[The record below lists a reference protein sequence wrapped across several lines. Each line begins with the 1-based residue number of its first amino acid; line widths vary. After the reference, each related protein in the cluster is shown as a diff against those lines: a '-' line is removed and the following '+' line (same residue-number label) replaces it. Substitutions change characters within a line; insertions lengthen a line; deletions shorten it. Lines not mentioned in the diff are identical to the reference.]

1 MQDILLLDCTLR
13 DGGYVNDWNFGHA
26 NLISIY
32 ERLAASGVDYTEVG
46 FLDDRRPFDI
56 NRSIFPD
63 TSCIRKIF
71 GSAKLRPSKVCAMID
86 YGTCAIE
93 NLEPPE
99 VSGIDAIRV
108 IFKQHKLKEAME
120 FCAKVKAL
128 GYEVFSQLRR
138 AK

>member
-56 NRSIFPD
+56 NRSI
-63 TSCIRKIF
+63 
-71 GSAKLRPSKVCAMID
+71 MI
-86 YGTCAIE
+86 IVW
-93 NLEPPE
+93 NL
-99 VSGIDAIRV
+99 SSRNIDLIISIMR
-108 IFKQHKLKEAME
+108 QHISM
-120 FCAKVKAL
+120 FH
-128 GYEVFSQLRR
+128 
-138 AK
+138 